1 MAASSRHIVKLNKI
15 YTRTGDDGTSGLVD
29 GSRRAKSDPLF
40 TAIGDVDEANSAIGV
55 ARAALGGTHDDILMR
70 VQNDLF
76 DLGADI
82 ATPGADFAPSE
93 MALRIVAGQV
103 EWLEA
108 TVDRVNAGLDPLKSF
123 ILPAGT
129 PGAAALHLARAIV
142 RRAERALVAAN
153 AEARLN
159 PQALTYINRLSDLL
173 FILARDVNKRAGGDV
188 LWVPGASR

>member
-1 MAASSRHIVKLNKI
+1 M
-15 YTRTGDDGTSGLVD
+15 
-29 GSRRAKSDPLF
+29 
-40 TAIGDVDEANSAIGV
+40 
-55 ARAALGGTHDDILMR
+55 ARAALGGLHDDVLMR

-82 ATPGADFAPSE
+82 ATPGDDFAPSD
-93 MALRIVAGQV
+93 MTLRIVASQV

-108 TVDRVNAGLDPLKSF
+108 TIDRVNAGLDPLKSF

-153 AEARLN
+153 AQTPLN
-159 PQALTYINRLSDLL
+159 PRALTYINRLSDLV
-173 FILARDVNKRAGGDV
+173 FILCRGVNKSGGGDV